1 MRGYGNVLIMEEGEV
16 SLVVYPKEKLG
27 NVLEIQ
33 RAALDQGERA
43 ERDTDVSKTTFM
55 STFSLRQALC
65 PE

>member
-1 MRGYGNVLIMEEGEV
+1 MEEGEV
-16 SLVVYPKEKLG
+16 SLMVYPKEKLG